1 MYLKWYKYKDLFPI
15 IKNRSIIVFGAGYYG
30 QRLIC
35 RLIKDGI
42 NKFLIYDNDERK
54 WETAVFGMKITKFPN
69 SKELPEHAVYLI
81 VGKEK
86 IANSSARK
94 IFEFLRKY
102 VDKNKIYM
110 IKEESLATLPK
121 AIMIYNSEQY
131 VNEVIEK
138 SKVYKREKINTIR
151 SLTYRPINISK
162 LGTTGGPGKILH
174 TEALLLGDKYKD
186 ITLLYNYK
194 ECENEVSIDLDY
206 ACSNIL
212 GAVEFAKQISSE
224 DENTAY
230 ISHDIF
236 SAAGLAANGKKYILV
251 YHNQGEIVYEM
262 EKFGHKFD
270 IKEKE
275 LIYKLENFSLK
286 NAVRVIFPS
295 KGAEY
300 FFRKTCGSTYF
311 KYIGGEAAY
320 NTLLSDNMKKSIC
333 VPGINENDEYVTFF
347 SIGQMTESKGI
358 DRIPEFLV
366 GLSKH
371 VIKQIRWVVVANGVL
386 KEKIVNKMENICFN
400 NDKITFAQ
408 YDFMTHEQIN
418 YMFSISDVYIMLHR
432 VSIFD
437 LATLE
442 AMYHDL
448 KIILSDIPGNREYN
462 ISDNVFLVNNEID
475 YKILARE
482 LHESRKCNRKVY
494 DEIFS
499 NEAFVNRYK
508 RIIDE
513 LASD

>member
-1 MYLKWYKYKDLFPI
+1 MQLKWYEYRDLFPVKKNDDI
-15 IKNRSIIVFGAGYYG
+15 IIWGAGHYG

-35 RLIKDGI
+35 RLLKDGI
-42 NKFLIYDNDERK
+42 NKFRIYDNDERK
-54 WETAVFGMKITKFPN
+54 WGTVVFGMKVSKFPEQQ
-69 SKELPEHAVYLI
+69 ELPEHAMYLL
-81 VGKEK
+81 VGKEE

-94 IFEFLRKY
+94 IFEFLRKH
-102 VDKNKIYM
+102 VDENKIYV
-110 IKEESLATLPK
+110 IREESLATLPK
-121 AIMIYNSEQY
+121 EVMIYNSEQY
-131 VNEVIEK
+131 VNEIIEK
-138 SKVYKREKINTIR
+138 RKTYEREKIDTIR
-151 SLTYRPINISK
+151 SLTYRSINISK
-162 LGTTGGPGKILH
+162 LGTSGGPGKILH
-174 TEALLLGDKYKD
+174 TEESLLGDKYKD

-194 ECENEVSIDLDY
+194 ESENEVSIDLDY

-212 GAVEFAKQISSE
+212 GAVEFARQITLE

-236 SAAGLAANGKKYILV
+236 SGAGLAANGKKYILV
-251 YHNQGEIVYEM
+251 YHNQGEMVYEM

-270 IKEKE
+270 MKEKD
-275 LIYKLENFSLK
+275 LIRKLESFSLK

-300 FFRKTCGSTYF
+300 FFRRTWEELKLE
-311 KYIGGEAAY
+311 YIGGEAAY
-320 NTLLSDNMKKSIC
+320 NTLLSDNMKNSVC
-333 VPGINENDEYVTFF
+333 VPEINEDDECITFF

-366 GLSKH
+366 GLSKY
-371 VIKQIRWVVVANGVL
+371 IKKQIRWVVVANGVL
-386 KEKIVNKMENICFN
+386 KEQIVNEMRNICSD
-400 NDKITFAQ
+400 NDQITFTQ

-418 YMFSISDVYIMLHR
+418 YIFSISDVYIMLHR
-432 VSIFD
+432 VSVFD

-462 ISDNVFLVNNEID
+462 IRDNVFLVNNEID

-494 DEIFS
+494 DEFFS

>member
-1 MYLKWYKYKDLFPI
+1 MKWYKYKDLFPVN
-15 IKNRSIIVFGAGYYG
+15 KHRSVIVFGAGYYG
-30 QRLIC
+30 QRLIS

-54 WETAVFGMKITKFPN
+54 WGTVVYGIKITKFPDP
-69 SKELPEHAVYLI
+69 KKLPKHAMFLV
-81 VGKEK
+81 VGKDK

-94 IFEFLRKY
+94 IFEFLRNY
-102 VDKNKIYM
+102 VDENKIYM

-121 AIMIYNSEQY
+121 KVMIYNSEQY
-131 VNEVIEK
+131 VNELIEK
-138 SKVYKREKINTIR
+138 CKTCEREKIDTIR
-151 SLTYRPINISK
+151 SLTYRPVNISK
-162 LGTTGGPGKILH
+162 LGTTGGAGKILH
-174 TEALLLGDKYKD
+174 TEALLLGNKYKD

-194 ECENEVSIDLDY
+194 ESENEVSIDLDY

-212 GAVEFAKQISSE
+212 GAVEFARELSLE

-230 ISHDIF
+230 IAHDIF
-236 SAAGLAANGKKYILV
+236 SGAGLAANGKKYILV
-251 YHNQGEIVYEM
+251 YHNQGEIAYEM
-262 EKFGHKFD
+262 ERFGHKFD

-300 FFRKTCGSTYF
+300 FFRRSWGNLNPE
-311 KYIGGEAAY
+311 YIGGEVAY
-320 NTLLSDNMKKSIC
+320 NTLLSDNMKKSVC
-333 VPGINENDEYVTFF
+333 VPEINRDDECITFF

-358 DRIPEFLV
+358 DRIPDFLV
-366 GLSKH
+366 GLSKY
-371 VIKQIRWVVVANGVL
+371 IKKQIRWVVVANGVL
-386 KEKIVNKMENICFN
+386 KEKIVNEMDNICSI
-400 NDKITFAQ
+400 NDKIKFTQ

-418 YMFSISDVYIMLHR
+418 YIFSISDVYIMLHR

-462 ISDNVFLVNNEID
+462 IRDNVFLVDNEID
-475 YKILARE
+475 YKILAKK
-482 LHESRKCNRKVY
+482 LHESKVCNRKVY
-494 DEIFS
+494 DEFFS
-499 NEAFVNRYK
+499 NEEFVNRYK
-508 RIIDE
+508 KMIDE
-513 LASD
+513 LVSD